1 MKELSLNILD
11 IVQNSIRAEATLIS
25 IEIRESLKENNYQI
39 IITDNGKGID
49 EKILENVT
57 DPFVTTRTK
66 RKMGLGLP
74 LLRYHAEL
82 AGGKV
87 KIESEQGKGTVIKAS
102 FLLNHVDRQPLG
114 DLAGVI
120 KILLAAN
127 PDKDFNYRH
136 VSDFGEYIFS
146 SRETKD
152 YLEAESLKDVDL
164 LEDIGTLIRES
175 LRVIKAS
182 V

>member
-66 RKMGLGLP
+66 RRMGLGLP

-87 KIESEQGKGTVIKAS
+87 KIESEHGKGTVIKAS
-102 FLLNHVDRQPLG
+102 FMLNHIDRQPLG

-127 PDKDFNYRH
+127 PDKDFIYKH
-136 VSDFGEYIFS
+136 ESDFGEYIFS

-152 YLEAESLKDVDL
+152 YLEEVSLKDVDL
-164 LEDIGTLIRES
+164 LEDIGTLIREN